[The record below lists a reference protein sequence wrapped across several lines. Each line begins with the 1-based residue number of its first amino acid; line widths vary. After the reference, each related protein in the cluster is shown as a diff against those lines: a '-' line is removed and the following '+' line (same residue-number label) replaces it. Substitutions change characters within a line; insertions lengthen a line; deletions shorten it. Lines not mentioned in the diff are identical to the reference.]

1 MYYLR
6 HIVLMIA
13 MLLLAANCGG
23 DKKSSAEADQVRE
36 LAGDLLNRRLYKQ
49 AIEQYEIYLKE
60 FNIDNRETANVHYII
75 ANTYFDRLKDYENA
89 LANYLKIIHLYP
101 EFPYMDKVNQRKV
114 ACLERLGRSEDA
126 QQALDE
132 SVQLDSS
139 QVKKKRPGAVLA
151 RIGDRDITQGDLD
164 FELDQLPPSVREQ
177 FTTKDKKLQF
187 LNEYVATEL
196 LYDTAKRAGLDKD
209 PEVIEGAFQ
218 ATKMIMVRKLLKERV
233 ADKVQIADSDVKLYY
248 GANKENYAEKD
259 EKGNIK
265 RQKPFEEVQ
274 QQVAQD
280 YYLKKYQEAYQDLV
294 QKMILAEDVKFYEQN
309 IQ

>member
-1 MYYLR
+1 
-6 HIVLMIA
+6 MITV
-13 MLLLAANCGG
+13 LLLAASCGG
-23 DKKSSAEADQVRE
+23 NKKSSAEADQVRE
-36 LAGDLLNRRLYKQ
+36 LASDLLNRGLYKQ
-49 AIEQYEIYLKE
+49 AIEQYEIYLKD

-75 ANTYFDRLKDYENA
+75 ANTYFDRLRDYENA
-89 LANYLKIIHLYP
+89 LANYLKIVHLYP

-139 QVKKKRPGAVLA
+139 QIRQKRPGAVVA

-164 FELDQLPPSVREQ
+164 FELDQLPPSVRGQ
-177 FTTKDKKLQF
+177 FTNKDKKLQF
-187 LNEYVATEL
+187 LNDYVATEL
-196 LYDTAKRAGLDKD
+196 LYDTAKRAELDKD

-218 ATKMIMVRKLLKERV
+218 AKKMIMVRRLLKERV
-233 ADKVQIADSDVKLYY
+233 ADKVQIADSDIKLYY
-248 GANKENYAEKD
+248 DANKENYAEKD
-259 EKGNIK
+259 EQGNIK

-274 QQVAQD
+274 KQVAQD
-280 YYLKKYQEAYQDLV
+280 YYSTKYQEAYQELI
-294 QKMILAEDVKFYEQN
+294 QKMILAENVKFYEQN

>member
-1 MYYLR
+1 MYYSRLA
-6 HIVLMIA
+6 VLMIA
-13 MLLLAANCGG
+13 IVLLGAHCGG
-23 DKKSSAEADQVRE
+23 DKKSSAEADRARE
-36 LAGDLLNRRLYKQ
+36 LAGDLLNRRLFKQ

-75 ANTYFDRLKDYENA
+75 ANTYFDRLRDYENA
-89 LANYLKIIHLYP
+89 LANYLKIVHLYP

-132 SVQLDSS
+132 SVQLDPSM
-139 QVKKKRPGAVLA
+139 VKKKRPGALVA
-151 RIGDRDITQGDLD
+151 MIGDREITQGDLD

-177 FTTKDKKLQF
+177 FTTKERKLQF
-187 LNEYVATEL
+187 LNEYVAAEL
-196 LYDTAKRAGLDKD
+196 LYDTAQRAELDKD

-218 ATKMIMVRKLLKERV
+218 AKKMIMVRKLLKERV
-233 ADKVQIADSDVKLYY
+233 GDKVQIADSDIQLYY
-248 GANKENYAEKD
+248 DANKENYAEKD
-259 EKGNIK
+259 EQGNIT
-265 RQKPFEEVQ
+265 RQKPFQEVQ
-274 QQVAQD
+274 QRVAQD
-280 YYLKKYQEAYQDLV
+280 YYMQKYQEAYQELI